1 MKIDLNKI
9 LSLAIIILGHALF
22 FAYISHNLALAFIF
36 IIGMFLVWI
45 LWAKVTDSFIV
56 NNLIYLIAISGFV
69 ISITIL
75 TFYGIEPIGT
85 RKGVLM
91 RFHSHH
97 IVFAMALFFF
107 TLLPYIILN
116 MKIKLPIQKS
126 KISIG
131 NSFLKN
137 KKQKKQIRDQY
148 IVDDDN
154 WEITSEGDAFSGNYH
169 ID

>member
-1 MKIDLNKI
+1 MKIDLNKT
-9 LSLAIIILGHALF
+9 LSLAIILLGHALF
-22 FAYISHNLALAFIF
+22 FTYIPNNVPLAFIC
-36 IIGMFLVWI
+36 IVGMFLVWI
-45 LWAKVTDSFIV
+45 LWVKVTDSFIV
-56 NNLIYLIAISGFV
+56 NHLIYLITVSGFILSV
-69 ISITIL
+69 SIL
-75 TFYGIEPIGT
+75 TLYGIEPIGT
-85 RKGVLM
+85 RKGILM

-97 IVFAMALFFF
+97 IAFAMSLFFL

-131 NSFLKN
+131 TSFLKN
-137 KKQKKQIRDQY
+137 KKQTKQTRDQY

-154 WEITSEGDAFSGNYH
+154 WEIASEGDAFSGNYH